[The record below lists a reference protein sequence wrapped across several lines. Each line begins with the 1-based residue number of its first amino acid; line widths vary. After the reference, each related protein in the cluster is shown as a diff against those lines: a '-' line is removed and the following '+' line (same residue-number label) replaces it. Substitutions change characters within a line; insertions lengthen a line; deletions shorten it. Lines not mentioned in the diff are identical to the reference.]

1 MPEAKKLD
9 WNDLHVAHGLDAVRS
24 QLLQAVNDADLP
36 RAPSA
41 EAAAAT
47 DLSRALSGDEPGADG
62 AAPAPEGGE
71 GAGWDADKVFRRF
84 ALVEGKTAVF
94 DLQKKVQ
101 MKRMAFEAFVTRSQ
115 AKAWF
120 DREDK
125 KCIAEEQAKRIEE
138 QAKLAGK
145 SRRTGD
151 PEGMPATER
160 YVYLDGSQD
169 IWDRQLRERLPARAV
184 QLAMG
189 DAFKLWLN
197 SPERRVI
204 PAGNLLFD
212 PRMTRD
218 PARYINTFEGL
229 PLAPVDDMERCR
241 AIRYLI
247 KFLCNGDQEAMHW
260 LTCWLAYPLQ
270 NVGAKLDTAVLL
282 HSTMEGSGK
291 SLLLSD
297 IMRPIYGDYGATV
310 GQAQLES
317 SWSQW
322 QANKLYGVF
331 EEVVSRDNRYNQVG
345 KIKHMVTGK
354 TVRIES
360 KFVNGWEETNYMNAV
375 FLSNEMMPW
384 PIGENDRRMF
394 VMWPRETLSEQVQ
407 QRIKW
412 ELANDGIAAF
422 YQYLLNYDT
431 GDFDERTRPPNT
443 EARQWLVE
451 VSRTAWETFL
461 GQWRGGVLGV
471 PFDVA
476 LTSDIHDLFREWCSV
491 NGEHAMSATKLSLFL
506 SKHVEKPKGQIHWMD
521 DMGSRRFSMFF
532 LAAPASDLDIS
543 NANQMG
549 KLVARFRNAAKRA
562 GWDPS
567 KWEKCK
573 GWVAPSSMAAG

>member
-1 MPEAKKLD
+1 MTNEARKLD
-9 WNDLHVAHGLDAVRS
+9 WNDLHVSHGLDAVRA
-24 QLLQAVNDADLP
+24 QLAQALTLP
-36 RAPSA
+36 RAPS
-41 EAAAAT
+41 EQAAADP
-47 DLSRALSGDEPGADG
+47 DLSRALSEEEPGADG
-62 AAPAPEGGE
+62 AAPAPDGGQ
-71 GAGWDADKVFRRF
+71 GARWDADKVFQRF
-84 ALVEGKTAVF
+84 ALIEGKTAVF
-94 DLQKKVQ
+94 DLFRKATV
-101 MKRMAFEAFVTRSQ
+101 KRTAFEAFVTKDL

-120 DREDK
+120 DRDDK
-125 KCIAEEQAKRIEE
+125 KCIAEEQAKRIED

-145 SRRTGD
+145 ARRLDD
-151 PEGMPATER
+151 PEAMAATER

-169 IWDRQLRERLPARAV
+169 IWDRQLRTRLPAAAV
-184 QLAMG
+184 KLALG
-189 DAFKLWLN
+189 DAFPLWVN
-197 SPERRVI
+197 SPDRRVI
-204 PAGNLLFD
+204 PANNLVFD
-212 PRMTRD
+212 PRMRLD

-229 PLAPVDDMERCR
+229 PLAPVDDLERCR

-247 KFLCNGDQEAMHW
+247 KFLCNGDEAAMHW

-270 NVGAKLDTAVLL
+270 NVGAKMDTAVLL

-297 IMRPIYGDYGATV
+297 IMRPIYGEYGATV

-345 KIKHMVTGK
+345 KIKHLVTGK

-384 PIGENDRRMF
+384 PISENDRRMF
-394 VMWPRETLSEQVQ
+394 VMWPRETLTEQVQ
-407 QRIKW
+407 KRVKW
-412 ELANDGIAAF
+412 ELANQGIEAF
-422 YQYLLNYDT
+422 CHYLLNYNT

-451 VSRTAWETFL
+451 VSRAAWETFL
-461 GQWRGGVLGV
+461 SQWRNGVLGV

-476 LTSDIHDLFREWCSV
+476 LTSDIHDLFREWCSA

-521 DMGSRRFSMFF
+521 DMGARRFSMFF
-532 LAAPASDLDIS
+532 LPGPPADLSLGDS
-543 NANQMG
+543 HQVG
-549 KLVARFRNAAKRA
+549 KLVARFRNAAHRA

-567 KWEKCK
+567 RWEKCK
-573 GWVAPSSMAAG
+573 GWMAPASRPGG